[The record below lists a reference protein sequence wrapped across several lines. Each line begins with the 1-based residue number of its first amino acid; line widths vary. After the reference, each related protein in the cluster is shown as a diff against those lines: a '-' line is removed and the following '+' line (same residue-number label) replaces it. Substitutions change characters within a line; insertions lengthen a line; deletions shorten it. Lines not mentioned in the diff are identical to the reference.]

1 MYGLLTWLPSFYSER
16 YGVAVA
22 DLGGY
27 TLAPYVL
34 QGVLGLGAGALA
46 DKLIDAW
53 SSSSSGDGGGG
64 EARGGVLSLSPSS
77 APSPP
82 PPSSSSSAADRRAAA
97 VRRVRVSLQLAGML
111 GPAAC
116 LLVAVSPLAAGDA
129 RTASAAVTL
138 GLALSALT
146 LGGVSAS
153 HLDVAPKHAG
163 AVFGAGNTAATL
175 AGLVA
180 TPLTGLVL
188 RWTGGSWAWVF
199 GLVAAHYVAGS
210 VAWAGWAGDRP
221 LPEDDDDDDGDGGAE
236 RAAGGWRDGA
246 DAA

>member
-1 MYGLLTWLPSFYSER
+1 
-16 YGVAVA
+16 
-22 DLGGY
+22 
-27 TLAPYVL
+27 
-34 QGVLGLGAGALA
+34 LA
-46 DKLIDAW
+46 DRLIDSW
-53 SSSSSGDGGGG
+53 SRENEGESGGGK
-64 EARGGVLSLSPSS
+64 A
-77 APSPP
+77 A
-82 PPSSSSSAADRRAAA
+82 SSAAVERRAQA
-97 VRRVRVSLQLAGML
+97 VRRVRVSLQLGGML

-116 LLVAVSPLAAGDA
+116 LLFAVSPLADGDPN
-129 RTASAAVTL
+129 TASAAVTL

-163 AVFGAGNTAATL
+163 AVFGAGNTAATA

-210 VAWAGWAGDRP
+210 VAWAAWAGDRP
-221 LPEDDDDDDGDGGAE
+221 LPEDDDEDEAG
-236 RAAGGWRDGA
+236 AGGGSSGGGGGGV
-246 DAA
+246 AAA